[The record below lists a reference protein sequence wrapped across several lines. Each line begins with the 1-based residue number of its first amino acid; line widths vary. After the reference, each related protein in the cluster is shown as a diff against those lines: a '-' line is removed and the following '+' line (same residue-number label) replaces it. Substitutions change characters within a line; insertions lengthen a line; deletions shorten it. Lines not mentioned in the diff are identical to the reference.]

1 MARVPYLL
9 QDDLPEEYQHLFKTD
24 PDDPADVIVRVHRAM
39 ANNPKLFSA
48 WGEWAR
54 TLYDE
59 MWDARLRELVILAVA
74 NVCECTY
81 VWHQHVPLA
90 QEVGI
95 DDREILAIHQGDL
108 GALTRAEQAAVTY
121 ATAIVTND
129 ITDEIHVKLSE
140 HVADSEIVTIAFL
153 ASEYE
158 QASSMIDALGI
169 EIDGEFV
176 GWRLENAP
184 S

>member
-1 MARVPYLL
+1 MARVPYLS
-9 QDDLPEEYQHLFKTD
+9 QDDLPEEYRHLFETE
-24 PDDPADVIVRVHRAM
+24 PDDPADVVVRAHRAM
-39 ANNPKLFSA
+39 ANNPTLFAA
-48 WGEWAR
+48 WGEWAT

-59 MWDARLRELVILAVA
+59 MGDARLRELVILAVA
-74 NVCECTY
+74 NVCECPY
-81 VWHQHVPLA
+81 IWHQHVPLA

-95 DDREILAIHQGDL
+95 DDREILAIHQGNL
-108 GALTRAEQAAVTY
+108 GEFTPTEQAAVTY

-129 ITDEIHVKLSE
+129 ITDEIHAQLGD
-140 HVADSEIVTIAFL
+140 HVDDSEIVTIAFL

-158 QASSMIDALGI
+158 QASSMIDALGV

-176 GWRLENAP
+176 GWRLENVP